1 MKVALSCLFAFQAV
15 LWGRAELGWLCHHRA
30 AGTAASLRPLWL
42 LLPPAQG
49 PEAGRQGRDHQKRG
63 GYFRPPLLFPHART
77 QLVAA
82 LSLVCSLRQPL
93 KKMADRIRKYQ
104 ILNNEIFA
112 ILNKYM
118 KAVET
123 DSSTVEHVR
132 CFQPP
137 IHQSLATTCWNRP
150 LTHSAHTHT

>member
-1 MKVALSCLFAFQAV
+1 MLSGTVTCYSCFALAEVSSSRAKVLVLSSWSDDMTLFIY
-15 LWGRAELGWLCHHRA
+15 CCSPSP
-30 AGTAASLRPLWL
+30 SL
-42 LLPPAQG
+42 
-49 PEAGRQGRDHQKRG
+49 
-63 GYFRPPLLFPHART
+63 
-77 QLVAA
+77 
-82 LSLVCSLRQPL
+82 QPL

-118 KAVET
+118 KSVET

-137 IHQSLATTCWNRP
+137 IHQSLATTC
-150 LTHSAHTHT
+150 

>member
-1 MKVALSCLFAFQAV
+1 MIIV
-15 LWGRAELGWLCHHRA
+15 LESPGISVYPVHNVCN
-30 AGTAASLRPLWL
+30 ASVFNVIICNIYNL
-42 LLPPAQG
+42 
-49 PEAGRQGRDHQKRG
+49 
-63 GYFRPPLLFPHART
+63 
-77 QLVAA
+77 
-82 LSLVCSLRQPL
+82 QPL

-137 IHQSLATTCWNRP
+137 IHQSLATTC
-150 LTHSAHTHT
+150 

>member
-1 MKVALSCLFAFQAV
+1 M
-15 LWGRAELGWLCHHRA
+15 
-30 AGTAASLRPLWL
+30 L
-42 LLPPAQG
+42 LLPSWSDDIRPFMCCFS
-49 PEAGRQGRDHQKRG
+49 PS
-63 GYFRPPLLFPHART
+63 PPL
-77 QLVAA
+77 
-82 LSLVCSLRQPL
+82 QPL

-118 KAVET
+118 KSVET

-137 IHQSLATTCWNRP
+137 IHQSLATTC
-150 LTHSAHTHT
+150 